1 MAGGED
7 EVPGKRMIL
16 VIDDEPHLR
25 TLLAYNLKLDG
36 FEVTTAGDGPAGL
49 AAARREP
56 RPDVI
61 LLDWMMPGMDGL
73 EVLTAL
79 KGEEATRGIPVVM
92 LSAKGMLADGERAT
106 KMGADGYLTKPFDP
120 AQVGRL
126 LRESLGASDE

>member
-1 MAGGED
+1 M
-7 EVPGKRMIL
+7 
-16 VIDDEPHLR
+16 
-25 TLLAYNLKLDG
+25 
-36 FEVTTAGDGPAGL
+36 
-49 AAARREP
+49 
-56 RPDVI
+56 
-61 LLDWMMPGMDGL
+61 
-73 EVLTAL
+73 LTAL